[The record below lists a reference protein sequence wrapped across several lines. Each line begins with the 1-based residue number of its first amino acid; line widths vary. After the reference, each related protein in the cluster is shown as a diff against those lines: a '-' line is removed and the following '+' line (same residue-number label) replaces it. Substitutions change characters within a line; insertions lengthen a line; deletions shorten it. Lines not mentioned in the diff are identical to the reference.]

1 MDEIIKEK
9 IRQTTF
15 IKATPEKVYDT
26 ITSGEGWNAFFT
38 KDTEVVPRPGGQIM
52 FRWVDWG
59 PSFYTT
65 SAGGPVLEA
74 ERPHRFVFQWGEK
87 YKTTITFDLKAEHG
101 GTVVH
106 LTEEG
111 YPNTSEGRDMMLEC
125 ASGWGE
131 ALTLLKFYLEFG
143 VVYTPPEK
151 DVK

>member
-1 MDEIIKEK
+1 MIEIIKEK

-38 KDTEVVPRPGGQIM
+38 KETEIDPKPGGHIT

-59 PSFYTT
+59 PSLYTT
-65 SAGGPVLEA
+65 SAGGPVIEA
-74 ERPHRFVFQWGEK
+74 DRPSRFVFKWGK
-87 YKTTITFDLKAEHG
+87 KIQSTVAFDLEEKHG
-101 GTVVH
+101 GTVVRV
-106 LTEEG
+106 TEVG

-131 ALTLLKFYLEFG
+131 ALTLLKFYLEFN
-143 VVYTPPEK
+143 VIYTPPEK
-151 DVK
+151 